1 MKPTAAQRKAM
12 YSDIVRSREFDD
24 RVLELYFADK
34 MPVFDLAKGV
44 IPGEIH
50 SSHGQEPCAA
60 GTMPHLTLEDT
71 ITSNHR
77 PHHHAICR
85 GLDLNK
91 LAAELMGKKTG
102 YCAGKGG
109 HMHIYSVEH
118 KFSCSGIIAEGM
130 GPAAGVALANKMRQ
144 QDGIAVSYMGEA
156 AANQS
161 QQSDRPKFG
170 FRSQWDLVGTVEH
183 WGHIHERT
191 NKYDARFQIELVD
204 GQWKITRMQ
213 VLDESQGPVKTSLR
227 KF

>member
-77 PHHHAICR
+77 PHHH
-85 GLDLNK
+85 GLHVTPLILIVNLN
-91 LAAELMGKKTG
+91 LYHLNLL
-102 YCAGKGG
+102 
-109 HMHIYSVEH
+109 ISQ
-118 KFSCSGIIAEGM
+118 II
-130 GPAAGVALANKMRQ
+130 N
-144 QDGIAVSYMGEA
+144 D
-156 AANQS
+156 
-161 QQSDRPKFG
+161 
-170 FRSQWDLVGTVEH
+170 
-183 WGHIHERT
+183 
-191 NKYDARFQIELVD
+191 
-204 GQWKITRMQ
+204 
-213 VLDESQGPVKTSLR
+213 
-227 KF
+227 

>member
-77 PHHHAICR
+77 PHHHEVLASDICHQ
-85 GLDLNK
+85 LSDL
-91 LAAELMGKKTG
+91 L
-102 YCAGKGG
+102 
-109 HMHIYSVEH
+109 
-118 KFSCSGIIAEGM
+118 
-130 GPAAGVALANKMRQ
+130 
-144 QDGIAVSYMGEA
+144 
-156 AANQS
+156 
-161 QQSDRPKFG
+161 
-170 FRSQWDLVGTVEH
+170 
-183 WGHIHERT
+183 
-191 NKYDARFQIELVD
+191 
-204 GQWKITRMQ
+204 
-213 VLDESQGPVKTSLR
+213 
-227 KF
+227 